1 MMLIAIDHGNKQV
14 KTVHRTFT
22 SGLTDSATRP
32 AFGEDVLQYQGRYYA
47 LSNQRIPYMRDKTED
62 GKFFLL
68 TLFGIAYEIEAAKCY
83 TKDDILDVQLAVGL
97 PPAHFGAQAERFQ
110 DYFLGR
116 DILEFSFRDKPFSIY
131 ISETVCFPQAYAAA
145 IPMLNRLL
153 EVPKAYVIDI
163 GGFTA
168 DYLLLHKGKGE
179 LSVCD
184 SLENGVILLYNQI
197 RSKVNATYGLPLEE
211 ADIDALLQGEDAAY
225 PAEVAQVATAA
236 AQAFITDLFGKL
248 RERGID
254 LRIAKAIFVG
264 GGSILLRKQIE
275 VSGKAGDALF
285 VEDMAANA
293 RGYEILYRASKL
305 GR

>member
-47 LSNQRIPYMRDKTED
+47 LSDQRIPYMRDKTED

-68 TLFGIAYEIEAAKCY
+68 TLFGIAYEIEAARCY

-211 ADIDALLQGEDAAY
+211 ADIDALLQGGGCCLSRRGRPGCHCRGPGIYYRSIWQAAGAGDR
-225 PAEVAQVATAA
+225 PARCQSHLCGWRLHPA
-236 AQAFITDLFGKL
+236 AQAN
-248 RERGID
+248 RGF
-254 LRIAKAIFVG
+254 RQSGGRAI
-264 GGSILLRKQIE
+264 R
-275 VSGKAGDALF
+275 
-285 VEDMAANA
+285 
-293 RGYEILYRASKL
+293 
-305 GR
+305 

>member
-1 MMLIAIDHGNKQV
+1 MLIGIDHGNKQI
-14 KTVHRTFT
+14 KTIHRTFT
-22 SGLTDSATRP
+22 SGLTESTNRP
-32 AFGEDVLQYQGRYYA
+32 AFGEDVLQYGDRYYT

-62 GKFFLL
+62 DKFFLL
-68 TLFGIAYEIEAAKCY
+68 TLFGIAYEIEAARCY

-97 PPAHFGAQAERFQ
+97 PPAHFGAQAEQFQ
-110 DYFLGR
+110 DYFQGR
-116 DILEFSFRDKPFSIY
+116 DILEFAFRGKSFSIY
-131 ISETVCFPQAYAAA
+131 ISEAVCFPQAYAAA

-153 EVPKAYVIDI
+153 EVPKAYVVDI

-197 RSKVNATYGLPLEE
+197 KSRVNAAYGLPLEE
-211 ADIDALLQGEDAAY
+211 GDIDALLQGEDTFF
-225 PAEVAQVATAA
+225 PTTVSQIVTAT
-236 AQAFITDLFGKL
+236 AQAFIADLFGKL

-254 LRIAKAIFVG
+254 LRVAKAIFVG

-275 VSGKAGDALF
+275 AAGKAGDAFF
-285 VEDMAANA
+285 VDDMAANA